1 VPTPSQFVAQDTETM
16 HDLTVHW
23 GWLVGAAIVGLVAG
37 FVLALR
43 AAASAVKPV
52 NDRLLRDSATDRNLL
67 LNVLR
72 RELANW
78 MIRRNPDRYLLVY
91 GKAHTIAAAV
101 SNCTSN
107 ERQLRLSLLCI
118 KYPIYQEFDLLS
130 TREHVLYS
138 DAFAGRSYDDVQEH
152 YINIVEFQ
160 ALLIASGDP
169 FWSGEAATSDDDLMH
184 LKDYVRKVK
193 DTRFHDRLNRAI
205 IEYDNHCYNLW
216 SEEGRKSGEALYE
229 TDAFRVWQV
238 SHFAETRYGVHFK
251 DTNEFGLYGRFH
263 GDRDEPYTS
272 FYRSDR
278 RFQEEIILDN
288 LHMDELI

>member
-1 VPTPSQFVAQDTETM
+1 M

-118 KYPIYQEFDLLS
+118 KYPIYQE
-130 TREHVLYS
+130 
-138 DAFAGRSYDDVQEH
+138 
-152 YINIVEFQ
+152 
-160 ALLIASGDP
+160 LIYFLRVNMCFIP
-169 FWSGEAATSDDDLMH
+169 MH
-184 LKDYVRKVK
+184 LP
-193 DTRFHDRLNRAI
+193 
-205 IEYDNHCYNLW
+205 
-216 SEEGRKSGEALYE
+216 EGRTTMSRNTTLISSS
-229 TDAFRVWQV
+229 FR
-238 SHFAETRYGVHFK
+238 
-251 DTNEFGLYGRFH
+251 
-263 GDRDEPYTS
+263 
-272 FYRSDR
+272 RS
-278 RFQEEIILDN
+278 
-288 LHMDELI
+288 